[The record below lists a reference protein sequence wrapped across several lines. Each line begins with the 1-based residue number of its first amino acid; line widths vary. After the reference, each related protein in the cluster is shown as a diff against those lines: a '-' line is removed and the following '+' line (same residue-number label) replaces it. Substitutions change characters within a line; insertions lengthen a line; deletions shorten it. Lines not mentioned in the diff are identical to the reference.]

1 MNVEVIGFPALEFL
15 VMFLSL
21 VVLRYDPSLIVVGKG
36 TGSIK
41 GDESLLGGLCV

>member
-21 VVLRYDPSLIVVGKG
+21 VVLRYDPSLIVGGKG
-36 TGSIK
+36 GSIK
-41 GDESLLGGLCV
+41 GDESVLGGLCV